1 MNHSRYPAPAADFY
15 GFWKNGRSYGKIINC
30 LNLSKTQYRKGCA
43 MAILNRLLSE
53 CIRDV
58 DQLTQ
63 YLQLNPDDAK
73 RIREISE
80 RYPFCVP
87 PYYLGL
93 IDPEDPDDPIRR
105 ICIPGEQELSGAGM
119 EDTSGEGDNTVIRG
133 MQHKYRQT
141 ALILTT
147 NQCAMYCRFCF
158 RKRMV
163 GYSENEMAEHIQEMA
178 EYVSKHT
185 EINNVL
191 LSGGDALVNTNS
203 AIEMYL
209 KTFSRI
215 PTLDFIR
222 IGTRTPVVLPMRIYE
237 DEELL
242 HILEAY
248 NRKKQILIVTHFNHP
263 HEITPEAIRAV
274 NALIGCGCIIR
285 NQTVLLKGVS
295 DDPKTLAAL
304 LNRLVSIGVIPYY
317 VFQCR
322 PARGA
327 LDEFQIPLLKGSA
340 IVEEAKTMMNG
351 QAKSIHYCMSH
362 ITGKIEILGT
372 MEENRMLFKY
382 HQAKYPEDA
391 SRIFVK
397 ELEKDQC
404 WL

>member
-1 MNHSRYPAPAADFY
+1 M
-15 GFWKNGRSYGKIINC
+15 GV
-30 LNLSKTQYRKGCA
+30 
-43 MAILNRLLSE
+43 LNRLLSE

-58 DQLTQ
+58 E
-63 YLQLNPDDAK
+63 QLNDYLKLSSDEAK
-73 RIREISE
+73 RIEEISE

-93 IDPEDPDDPIRR
+93 IDPDDPDDPIRK
-105 ICIPGEQELSGAGM
+105 ICIPGPQELSGTGM

-147 NQCAMYCRFCF
+147 NQCSMYCRFCF

-163 GYSENEMAEHIQEMA
+163 GYSEHETAEHIHKMA
-178 EYVSKHT
+178 EYVGQHP

-191 LSGGDALVNTNS
+191 LSGGDALVNSNED
-203 AIEMYL
+203 IRMYL
-209 KTFSRI
+209 DTFSKI
-215 PTLDFIR
+215 PSLDFIR

-242 HILEAY
+242 GILKEY
-248 NRKKQILIVTHFNHP
+248 NQKKQILIVTHFNHS
-263 HEITPEAIRAV
+263 HEITEQAKKAVRA
-274 NALIGCGCIIR
+274 LMECGCVVR
-285 NQTVLLKGVS
+285 NQTVLLKGVN
-295 DDPKTLAAL
+295 DDPDTLSTL
-304 LNRLVSIGVIPYY
+304 LNQLVSIGVIPYY

-327 LDEFQIPLLKGSA
+327 LDEFQIPLRRGVA
-340 IVEEAKTMMNG
+340 IVEEAKKKMNG

-362 ITGKIEILGT
+362 VTGKIEILGV
-372 MEENRMLFKY
+372 MEDGKVLFKY
-382 HQAKYPEDA
+382 HQAKYEKDS
-391 SRIFVK
+391 SRIFLK
-397 ELEKDQC
+397 EIAEDQC

>member
-1 MNHSRYPAPAADFY
+1 M
-15 GFWKNGRSYGKIINC
+15 GV
-30 LNLSKTQYRKGCA
+30 
-43 MAILNRLLSE
+43 LNRLLSE

-58 DQLTQ
+58 E
-63 YLQLNPDDAK
+63 QLNDYLKLSSDEAK
-73 RIREISE
+73 RIEEISE

-93 IDPEDPDDPIRR
+93 IDPDDPDDPIRK
-105 ICIPGEQELSGAGM
+105 ICIPGPQELSGTGM

-147 NQCAMYCRFCF
+147 NQCSMYCRFCF

-163 GYSENEMAEHIQEMA
+163 GYSEHETAEHIHKMA
-178 EYVSKHT
+178 EYVGQHP

-191 LSGGDALVNTNS
+191 LSGGDALVNSNED
-203 AIEMYL
+203 IRMYL
-209 KTFSRI
+209 DTFSKI
-215 PTLDFIR
+215 PSLDFIR

-242 HILEAY
+242 GILKEY
-248 NRKKQILIVTHFNHP
+248 NQKKQILIVTHFNHS
-263 HEITPEAIRAV
+263 HEITEQAKKAVRA
-274 NALIGCGCIIR
+274 LMECGCVVR
-285 NQTVLLKGVS
+285 NQTVLLKGVN
-295 DDPKTLAAL
+295 DDPDTLSTL
-304 LNRLVSIGVIPYY
+304 LNQLVSIGVIPYY

-327 LDEFQIPLLKGSA
+327 LDEFQIPLRRGVA
-340 IVEEAKTMMNG
+340 IVEEAKKKMNG

-362 ITGKIEILGT
+362 VTGKIEILGII
-372 MEENRMLFKY
+372 EDGKVLFKY
-382 HQAKYPEDA
+382 HQAKYEKDS
-391 SRIFVK
+391 SRIFLM
-397 ELEKDQC
+397 EIAEDQC

>member
-1 MNHSRYPAPAADFY
+1 M
-15 GFWKNGRSYGKIINC
+15 GV
-30 LNLSKTQYRKGCA
+30 
-43 MAILNRLLSE
+43 LNRLLSE

-58 DQLTQ
+58 E
-63 YLQLNPDDAK
+63 QLNDYLKLSSDEAK
-73 RIREISE
+73 RIGEISE

-93 IDPEDPDDPIRR
+93 IDPDDPDDPIRK
-105 ICIPGEQELSGAGM
+105 ICIPGPQELSGTGM

-147 NQCAMYCRFCF
+147 NQCSMYCRFCF

-163 GYSENEMAEHIQEMA
+163 GYSEHETAEHIHKMA
-178 EYVSKHT
+178 EYVGQHP

-191 LSGGDALVNTNS
+191 LSGGDALVNSNED
-203 AIEMYL
+203 IRMYL
-209 KTFSRI
+209 DTFSKI
-215 PTLDFIR
+215 PSLDFIR

-242 HILEAY
+242 GILKEY
-248 NRKKQILIVTHFNHP
+248 NQKKQILIVTHFNHS
-263 HEITPEAIRAV
+263 HEITEQAKKAVRA
-274 NALIGCGCIIR
+274 LMECGCVVR
-285 NQTVLLKGVS
+285 NQTVLLKGVN
-295 DDPKTLAAL
+295 DDPDTLSTL
-304 LNRLVSIGVIPYY
+304 LNQLVSIGVIPYY

-327 LDEFQIPLLKGSA
+327 LDEFQIPLRRGVA
-340 IVEEAKTMMNG
+340 IVEEAKKKMNG

-362 ITGKIEILGT
+362 VTGKIEILGV
-372 MEENRMLFKY
+372 MEDGKVLFKY
-382 HQAKYPEDA
+382 HQAKYEKDS
-391 SRIFVK
+391 SRIFLK
-397 ELEKDQC
+397 EIAEDQC

>member
-1 MNHSRYPAPAADFY
+1 MSV
-15 GFWKNGRSYGKIINC
+15 
-30 LNLSKTQYRKGCA
+30 
-43 MAILNRLLSE
+43 MNRLLSE

-58 DQLTQ
+58 DKLSD
-63 YLQLNPDDAK
+63 YLKLSDDEEK

-93 IDPEDPDDPIRR
+93 IDPDDPADPIRK
-105 ICIPGEQELSGAGM
+105 ICIPGPQELSGTGM

-141 ALILTT
+141 TLILTT
-147 NQCAMYCRFCF
+147 NQCSMYCRFCF

-163 GYSENEMAEHIQEMA
+163 GYSEHETAEQIQKMA
-178 EYVSKHT
+178 EYIGRHP

-191 LSGGDALVNTNS
+191 LSGGDALVNTNEN
-203 AIEMYL
+203 IRMYL
-209 KTFSRI
+209 ETFSKI

-242 HILEAY
+242 DILKEY
-248 NRKKQILIVTHFNHP
+248 NQKKQILIVTHFNHP
-263 HEITPEAIRAV
+263 NEITAEAGRAV
-274 NALIGCGCIIR
+274 DALIGCGCVVR
-285 NQTVLLKGVS
+285 NQTVLLKGVN
-295 DDPKTLAAL
+295 DDPKTLATL
-304 LNRLVSIGVIPYY
+304 LNRLVSIAVIPYY

-327 LDEFQIPLLKGSA
+327 LDEFQLPLRRGSA
-340 IVEEAKTMMNG
+340 IVEEAKSMMNG

-362 ITGKIEILGT
+362 VTGKIEILGS
-372 MEENRMLFKY
+372 MEDGKMLFKY
-382 HQAKYPEDA
+382 HQAKYAKDN
-391 SRIFVK
+391 SRIFAR
-397 ELEKDQC
+397 EIAPDQC

>member
-1 MNHSRYPAPAADFY
+1 M
-15 GFWKNGRSYGKIINC
+15 GV
-30 LNLSKTQYRKGCA
+30 
-43 MAILNRLLSE
+43 LNRLLSE

-58 DQLTQ
+58 E
-63 YLQLNPDDAK
+63 QLNDYLKLSSDEAK
-73 RIREISE
+73 RIEEISE

-93 IDPEDPDDPIRR
+93 IDPDDPDDPIRK
-105 ICIPGEQELSGAGM
+105 ICIPGPQELSGTGM

-147 NQCAMYCRFCF
+147 NQCSMYCRFCF

-163 GYSENEMAEHIQEMA
+163 GYSEHETAEHIHKMA
-178 EYVSKHT
+178 EYVGQHP

-191 LSGGDALVNTNS
+191 LSGGDALVNSNED
-203 AIEMYL
+203 IRMYL
-209 KTFSRI
+209 DTFSKI
-215 PTLDFIR
+215 PSLDFIR

-242 HILEAY
+242 GILKEY
-248 NRKKQILIVTHFNHP
+248 NQKKQILIVTHFNHS
-263 HEITPEAIRAV
+263 HEITEQAKKAVRA
-274 NALIGCGCIIR
+274 LMECGCVVR
-285 NQTVLLKGVS
+285 NQTVLLKGVN
-295 DDPKTLAAL
+295 DDPDTLSTL
-304 LNRLVSIGVIPYY
+304 LNQLVSIGVIPYY

-327 LDEFQIPLLKGSA
+327 LDEFQIPLRRGVA
-340 IVEEAKTMMNG
+340 IVEEAKKKMNG

-362 ITGKIEILGT
+362 VTGKIEILGI
-372 MEENRMLFKY
+372 MEDGKVLFKY
-382 HQAKYPEDA
+382 HQAKYEKDS
-391 SRIFVK
+391 SRIFLK
-397 ELEKDQC
+397 EIAEDQC

>member
-1 MNHSRYPAPAADFY
+1 MEV
-15 GFWKNGRSYGKIINC
+15 
-30 LNLSKTQYRKGCA
+30 
-43 MAILNRLLSE
+43 LNRLLSE

-58 DQLTQ
+58 DTLSER
-63 YLQLNPDDAK
+63 LKFSPEEAD
-73 RIREISE
+73 RIREIAE
-80 RYPFCVP
+80 RYPICVP

-93 IDPEDPDDPIRR
+93 IDPEDPEDPIRR
-105 ICIPGEQELSGAGM
+105 ICIPGNQELSGTGV

-147 NQCAMYCRFCF
+147 NQCSMYCRFCF

-163 GYSENEMAEHIQEMA
+163 GYSEHETAEHIQKMA
-178 EYVSKHT
+178 EYVSRHT

-191 LSGGDALVNTNS
+191 LSGGDALINPNDV
-203 AIEMYL
+203 IEMYL
-209 KTFSRI
+209 KVFSQI
-215 PTLDFIR
+215 PSLDFIR

-237 DEELL
+237 DLELL
-242 HILEAY
+242 GILKRY

-263 HEITPEAIRAV
+263 NEITPEAKKAV
-274 NALIGCGCIIR
+274 HALMECGCIVR

-295 DDPKTLAAL
+295 DNPKTLAFL
-304 LNRLVSIGVIPYY
+304 LNKLITIGVVPYY

-327 LDEFQIPLLKGSA
+327 LDEFQIPLLQGSA
-340 IVEEAKTMMNG
+340 IVEEAKSMMNG

-362 ITGKIEILGT
+362 VTGKIEILGAA
-372 MEENRMLFKY
+372 ESGKMLFKY
-382 HQAKYPEDA
+382 HQAKYAKDN

-397 ELEKDQC
+397 ELAPDQC

>member
-1 MNHSRYPAPAADFY
+1 
-15 GFWKNGRSYGKIINC
+15 
-30 LNLSKTQYRKGCA
+30 
-43 MAILNRLLSE
+43 MAVLNRLLAE
-53 CIRDV
+53 CVRDV
-58 DQLTQ
+58 DGLDA
-63 YLQLNPDDAK
+63 YLKMGPSEK
-73 RIREISE
+73 EKIREISE
-80 RYPFCVP
+80 RYPICVP

-93 IDPEDPDDPIRR
+93 INPEDPADPVRR
-105 ICIPGEQELSGAGM
+105 ICIPGMQELSGTGV

-147 NQCAMYCRFCF
+147 NQCSMYCRFCF

-163 GYSENEMAEHIQEMA
+163 GYSEHETAEHVHKMA
-178 EYVSKHT
+178 EYVAQHT

-191 LSGGDALVNTNS
+191 LSGGDALINPNET
-203 AIEMYL
+203 IEMYL
-209 KTFSRI
+209 QTFSQI

-242 HILEAY
+242 GILKTG
-248 NRKKQILIVTHFNHP
+248 NQKKQILIVTHFNHP
-263 HEITPEAIRAV
+263 NEITPQAKRAV
-274 NALIGCGCIIR
+274 DALIGCGCIVR
-285 NQTVLLKGVS
+285 NQTVLLKGIS
-295 DDPKTLAAL
+295 DDAKTLAKL

-327 LDEFQIPLLKGSA
+327 LDEFQVPLLKGSEV
-340 IVEEAKTMMNG
+340 VEEAKSMMNG

-362 ITGKIEILGT
+362 VTGKIEILGT
-372 MEENRMLFKY
+372 IEEGKMLFKY
-382 HQAKYPEDA
+382 HQAKYAKDN
-391 SRIFVK
+391 SRIFVQ
-397 ELEKDQC
+397 ELAKDQC

>member
-1 MNHSRYPAPAADFY
+1 
-15 GFWKNGRSYGKIINC
+15 
-30 LNLSKTQYRKGCA
+30 
-43 MAILNRLLSE
+43 MAILNTLLSE

-58 DQLTQ
+58 DQLSK
-63 YLQLNPDDAK
+63 YLNLNPDDAN

-93 IDPEDPDDPIRR
+93 IDPDDPDDPIRR
-105 ICIPGEQELSGAGM
+105 ICIPGPQELSGTGM

-147 NQCAMYCRFCF
+147 NQCSMYCRFCF

-163 GYSENEMAEHIQEMA
+163 GYSEDETAEHISKMA
-178 EYVSKHT
+178 DYVRGHT

-191 LSGGDALVNTNS
+191 LSGGDALVNDNS
-203 AIEMYL
+203 VIEMYL
-209 KTFSRI
+209 KTFSQI
-215 PTLDFIR
+215 PSLDFIR

-242 HILEAY
+242 NLLKEY
-248 NRKKQILIVTHFNHP
+248 NRQKQIIIVTHFNHP
-263 HEITPEAIRAV
+263 HEITPEAKKAV
-274 NALIGCGCIIR
+274 DALISCGCVIR
-285 NQTVLLKGVS
+285 NQTVLLKGVC
-295 DDPKTLAAL
+295 DDPKTLATL

-340 IVEEAKTMMNG
+340 IMEEAKTMMNG

-362 ITGKIEILGT
+362 VTGKIEILGAL
-372 MEENRMLFKY
+372 EGNRMLFKY
-382 HQAKYPEDA
+382 HQAKYAKDN
-391 SRIFVK
+391 SRIFIQ
-397 ELEKDQC
+397 ELAADQC

>member
-1 MNHSRYPAPAADFY
+1 M
-15 GFWKNGRSYGKIINC
+15 GV
-30 LNLSKTQYRKGCA
+30 
-43 MAILNRLLSE
+43 LNRLLSE

-58 DQLTQ
+58 E
-63 YLQLNPDDAK
+63 QLNDYLKLSSDEAK
-73 RIREISE
+73 RIEEISE

-93 IDPEDPDDPIRR
+93 IDPDDPDDPIRK
-105 ICIPGEQELSGAGM
+105 ICIPGPQELSGTGM

-147 NQCAMYCRFCF
+147 NQCSMYCRFCF

-163 GYSENEMAEHIQEMA
+163 GYSEHETAEHIHKMA
-178 EYVSKHT
+178 EYVGQHP

-191 LSGGDALVNTNS
+191 LSGGDALVNSNED
-203 AIEMYL
+203 IRMYL
-209 KTFSRI
+209 DTFSKI
-215 PTLDFIR
+215 PSLDFIR

-242 HILEAY
+242 GILKEY
-248 NRKKQILIVTHFNHP
+248 NQKKQILIVTHFNHS
-263 HEITPEAIRAV
+263 HEITEQAKKAVRALMECV
-274 NALIGCGCIIR
+274 CVVR
-285 NQTVLLKGVS
+285 NQTVLLKGVN
-295 DDPKTLAAL
+295 DDPDTLSTL
-304 LNRLVSIGVIPYY
+304 LNQLVSIGVIPYY

-327 LDEFQIPLLKGSA
+327 LDEFQIPLRRGVA
-340 IVEEAKTMMNG
+340 IVEEAKKKMNG

-362 ITGKIEILGT
+362 VTGKIEILGI
-372 MEENRMLFKY
+372 MEDGKVLFKY
-382 HQAKYPEDA
+382 HQAKYEKDS
-391 SRIFVK
+391 SRIFLK
-397 ELEKDQC
+397 EIAEDQC

>member
-1 MNHSRYPAPAADFY
+1 M
-15 GFWKNGRSYGKIINC
+15 GV
-30 LNLSKTQYRKGCA
+30 
-43 MAILNRLLSE
+43 LNRLLSE

-58 DQLTQ
+58 E
-63 YLQLNPDDAK
+63 QLNDYLKLSSDEAK
-73 RIREISE
+73 RIEEISE

-93 IDPEDPDDPIRR
+93 IDPDDPDDPIRK
-105 ICIPGEQELSGAGM
+105 ICIPGPQELSGTGM

-147 NQCAMYCRFCF
+147 NQCSMYCRFCF

-163 GYSENEMAEHIQEMA
+163 GYSEHETAEHIHKMA
-178 EYVSKHT
+178 EYVGQHP

-191 LSGGDALVNTNS
+191 LSGGDALVNSNED
-203 AIEMYL
+203 IRMYL
-209 KTFSRI
+209 DTFSKI
-215 PTLDFIR
+215 PSLDFIR

-242 HILEAY
+242 GILKEY
-248 NRKKQILIVTHFNHP
+248 NQKKQILIVTHFNHS
-263 HEITPEAIRAV
+263 HEITEQAKKAVRA
-274 NALIGCGCIIR
+274 LMECGCVVR
-285 NQTVLLKGVS
+285 NQTVLLKGVN
-295 DDPKTLAAL
+295 DDPDTLSTL
-304 LNRLVSIGVIPYY
+304 LNQLVSIGVIPYY

-327 LDEFQIPLLKGSA
+327 LDEFQVPLRRGVA
-340 IVEEAKTMMNG
+340 IVEEAKKKMNG

-362 ITGKIEILGT
+362 VTGKIEILGI
-372 MEENRMLFKY
+372 MEDGKVLFKY
-382 HQAKYPEDA
+382 HQAKYEKDS
-391 SRIFVK
+391 SRIFLK
-397 ELEKDQC
+397 EIAEDQC